1 MLSGHGVGEQI
12 YKLFFSTNL
21 SSLKIFCVLL
31 YIYLLKK
38 EYGAK
43 NKGEG
48 QSPRELE
55 AGRLK
60 EMGN

>member
-43 NKGEG
+43 NKWEG

-55 AGRLK
+55 AERLK